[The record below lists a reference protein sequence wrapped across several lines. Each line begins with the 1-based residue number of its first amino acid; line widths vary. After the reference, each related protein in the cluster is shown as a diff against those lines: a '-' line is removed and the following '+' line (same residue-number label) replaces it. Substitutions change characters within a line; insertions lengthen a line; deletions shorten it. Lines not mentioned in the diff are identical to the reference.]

1 MLWRWQWY
9 LLPWTVV
16 RIKECALCLWEMLS
30 LENIQSP
37 DSRVLFRASLLVTVV
52 CNTNSLHIND
62 DWLPTDI
69 RYTVNNF
76 SPWVWDTPTV
86 WRMGTYVHER
96 VLKVVYWWP
105 LAAEGDWWQSGF
117 YSYSLLL
124 SPILVSPA
132 SGWLQNPGLFPPI
145 CYGLLAL
152 LNGASLF
159 WFPALI
165 ANFKSTIFF
174 AFCVTPNSLEK

>member
-37 DSRVLFRASLLVTVV
+37 DSRVLFRASLLVTMV

-105 LAAEGDWWQSGF
+105 LAAEGDWWESGF
-117 YSYSLLL
+117 YSHSTLVPYTRQPSFRMAAEPRLVPTNLLWTPR
-124 SPILVSPA
+124 SPKWSIAFLV
-132 SGWLQNPGLFPPI
+132 F
-145 CYGLLAL
+145 C
-152 LNGASLF
+152 LN
-159 WFPALI
+159 
-165 ANFKSTIFF
+165 
-174 AFCVTPNSLEK
+174 C